1 MAEKI
6 LKTELSENDVVTL
19 SVTSTLKFLQ
29 RSEDVALFNIVLATI
44 AISPSARFARS
55 RVPKIA

>member
-29 RSEDVALFNIVLATI
+29 RSEDVALFNIVLPTI
-44 AISPSARFARS
+44 AISPIARFAQS